1 MGAVVICAGQVI
13 LVRRK
18 KAPLQGQWSI
28 PGGVVELGEAM
39 AAAAVREVREETG
52 VPVSVVTV
60 SVVTVLTPTER
71 IERDA
76 AGRVRYHY
84 VLVDFLCTVAD
95 AGPGL
100 PAVTAASDASEAVWA
115 PLHGLRGSQQ
125 FRLAD
130 WTLDVMDEAV
140 RKAREFPDIFHE

>member
-1 MGAVVICAGQVI
+1 VGVGAVVICAGQVI

-52 VPVSVVTV
+52 VPVSVVTA
-60 SVVTVLTPTER
+60 LTPTER

-115 PLHGLRGSQQ
+115 PLQELRGSQQ

-140 RKAREFPDIFHE
+140 RKAREFSDIFHE